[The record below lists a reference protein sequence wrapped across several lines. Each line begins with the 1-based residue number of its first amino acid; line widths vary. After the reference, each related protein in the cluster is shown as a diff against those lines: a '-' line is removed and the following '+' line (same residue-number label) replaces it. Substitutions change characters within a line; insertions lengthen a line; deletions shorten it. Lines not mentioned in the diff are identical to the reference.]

1 MPSED
6 RPPRLAV
13 VAAMIEDDGGRC
25 VESVARL
32 GTRFRTAAEAGA
44 AAMATPAERALAWAL
59 QGGDDRGDELA
70 DQPVMAQL
78 LLLAGDVGDT
88 RELASGLND
97 AFVRGDGPG
106 QAAPREDRASAFAD
120 LYRSLTLHQLNSQ
133 IRNKAAEILGRLH
146 RN

>member
-1 MPSED
+1 MPTED

-44 AAMATPAERALAWAL
+44 AARATPAERALARAL
-59 QGGDDRGDELA
+59 QGGNDRGEPA

-78 LLLAGDVGDT
+78 LLLAGDAGDT
-88 RELASGLND
+88 RELAIGLND
-97 AFVRGDGPG
+97 AFVLTRGPG
-106 QAAPREDRASAFAD
+106 QEVPREDRASAFAD
-120 LYRSLTLHQLNSQ
+120 LYRSLTLHQLSSQ
-133 IRNKAAEILGRLH
+133 IRNKAAAILGRLN
-146 RN
+146 RD